1 MAAPEKG
8 WSFEMPMYRPW
19 VPLRIRPWIYVLFAV
34 SFQIS
39 GGVYL
44 GAASQ
49 IYGSLSLMRE
59 DITMCLYVTLAAM
72 AMYFPVLFRMKFR
85 FTNKFLLMA
94 AASLM
99 ALCNFLVTIIDS
111 LPVLWIICFF
121 AGIAK
126 LQGTFECISNI
137 QLWMTSTRDM
147 RAFFPIFHII
157 LVGCMQ
163 FSDLIT
169 VHIAYYYN
177 WHFMHYFII
186 GIMLTVCFAV
196 LVLTRWVRIVPKVPL
211 WGIDV
216 TGAILWLLLALQL
229 IYIFNYGEWHDWY
242 NSPEITTITGTALVT
257 LGAAIHRMRYT
268 VHAYYSKKIW
278 SFKYMKQILLLIMLT
293 EFFFAT
299 ENALETI
306 YLGAGMHY
314 DALNDVSLD
323 WLVVEGILTAAGISY
338 YFLKIRRVSYY
349 KMLITGMVAQTLY
362 LAGMYF
368 LMDTGINIE
377 KLYIPIF
384 MRGFSYT
391 VLSATYF
398 ICLFDAMNFA
408 TFFQAV
414 SVFNIIHMTLGGVM
428 GGAIYSFG
436 MRYYMRDNM
445 GRYAQYIDSVQ
456 QSVSQADFASWMNSF
471 TQSLQLISLKQ
482 IYGWVLYASI
492 AVLIFYLIYDRPAMR
507 NQLKQLPL
515 WREYARKIS
524 AHVKALPS
532 QER

>member
-1 MAAPEKG
+1 MAAAKKIPF
-8 WSFEMPMYRPW
+8 SMPMFHAW
-19 VPLRIRPWIYVLFAV
+19 VPKPIRPWIYVLFAL

-44 GAASQ
+44 GAAAQ
-49 IYGSLSLMRE
+49 IYGGMSLMRE
-59 DITMCLYVTLAAM
+59 DVTMCLYVTLAAM
-72 AMYFPVLFRMKFR
+72 ALYFPVLFRMKFR
-85 FTNKFLLMA
+85 FTNKVLLMA
-94 AASLM
+94 AATLM
-99 ALCNFLVTIIDS
+99 ALCNFLVTRVETV
-111 LPVLWIICFF
+111 PVLWAICFF

-126 LQGTFECISNI
+126 IQGTFECISNI

-147 RAFFPIFHII
+147 RAFFPLFHII

-169 VHIAYYYN
+169 VHLAYYYN
-177 WHFMHYFII
+177 WRYMHYFII
-186 GIMLTVCFAV
+186 GIMLTVCFLV
-196 LVLTRWVRIVPKVPL
+196 LVLTRWVRLMPKVPL

-242 NSPEITTITGTALVT
+242 NSPEIVTITGTALVT

-268 VHAYYSKKIW
+268 LHAYYDRRVW
-278 SFKYMKQILLLIMLT
+278 SFKYMKEILVLIMIT

-299 ENALETI
+299 ETALESV

-314 DALNDVSLD
+314 DSLNDVSLD
-323 WLVVEGILTAAGISY
+323 WAVVAGILVAVGFGY
-338 YFLKIRRVSYY
+338 YYLKIRRISYY
-349 KMLITGMVAQTLY
+349 KMLIAGMAAQTLY

-377 KLYIPIF
+377 KLYFPIF

-391 VLSATYF
+391 LLSATYF

-414 SVFNIIHMTLGGVM
+414 SIFNIIHMTLGGVI
-428 GGAIYSFG
+428 GGAIYSHG
-436 MRYYMRDNM
+436 LRYYMRDNM

-456 QSVSQADFASWMNSF
+456 QSISPADFATWMSSF
-471 TQSLQLISLKQ
+471 TQNLQLISIKQ

-492 AVLIFYLIYDRPAMR
+492 AVLLLYLLYDRPEVR
-507 NQLKQLPL
+507 SVSRLPY
-515 WREYARKIS
+515 WREFGGRVAASVRR
-524 AHVKALPS
+524 LPIHY
-532 QER
+532 R